1 MARRRRD
8 ESVDEVDM
16 EAYEDWYEL
25 LLTRP
30 LAIDVPSG
38 MKLADAPPEYRDR
51 LELNL
56 LVSMSKWTAPD
67 HWCHAILDARKKGPS
82 Q

>member
-8 ESVDEVDM
+8 DTVDEVDV

-25 LLTRP
+25 LLTRWLP
-30 LAIDVPSG
+30 VDGPGV
-38 MKLADAPPEYRDR
+38 MRLADAPPEYRDR
-51 LELNL
+51 LEENL

-67 HWCHAILDARKKGPS
+67 HWCHAILDARKKGS
-82 Q
+82 AR